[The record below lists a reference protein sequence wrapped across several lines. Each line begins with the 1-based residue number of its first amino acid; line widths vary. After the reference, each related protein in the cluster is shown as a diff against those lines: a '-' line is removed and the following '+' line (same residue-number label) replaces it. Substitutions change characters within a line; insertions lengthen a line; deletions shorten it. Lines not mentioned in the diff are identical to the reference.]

1 MSLYASAWVCMCTY
15 GCLGMCVHVSVTDR
29 DLGVQGRDS
38 RGQVRS
44 PSRLA
49 NSASPCP
56 LRSWAD
62 SQAFSLCPPPCPAG
76 WTGSWGPAALPATHG
91 LFSVPPLGRPPCR
104 PPSQPGAPGP
114 TQPEGEEFPESRDCG
129 PHLGD
134 INSKRTKQRVVI
146 WCQQRKPWG
155 TLGRSGSCLGPRLM
169 VRKRGGP
176 GAPAHGVGIRKG
188 EAAVGIEWHLPCGT
202 EACGSPGT
210 RLSYQQAQSVN
221 PEEGG
226 RAGTH
231 LSHPQRQAWASPRA
245 TGRQEASHVLMLGW
259 GDLSPGTHR
268 PGGIWCGAGTQPRS
282 F

>member
-1 MSLYASAWVCMCTY
+1 MPPRLNQHPPCPPPLPDTPVGSPPTAHSCLTSPSASPDWSSGQGMCQTLSQSPRWGGGVCAGMSLYASAWVCMCTY

-134 INSKRTKQRVVI
+134 ISSK
-146 WCQQRKPWG
+146 
-155 TLGRSGSCLGPRLM
+155 GPRGQS
-169 VRKRGGP
+169 R
-176 GAPAHGVGIRKG
+176 
-188 EAAVGIEWHLPCGT
+188 EW
-202 EACGSPGT
+202 
-210 RLSYQQAQSVN
+210 
-221 PEEGG
+221 
-226 RAGTH
+226 
-231 LSHPQRQAWASPRA
+231 
-245 TGRQEASHVLMLGW
+245 
-259 GDLSPGTHR
+259 
-268 PGGIWCGAGTQPRS
+268 
-282 F
+282 